1 MNQHFPDK
9 WVVVDYTS
17 KTNSPCYSIMA
28 GWYGGFAG
36 SDSWR
41 RSSPMVSVEY
51 VKDAEVEHWIAT
63 TGSGAK
69 YFLYPGTIGVS
80 MLTSGLLEKA
90 TLEYIGEWEEV
101 CNIFKEWKNV

>member
-41 RSSPMVSVEY
+41 RSSPIASVEY
-51 VKDAEVEHWIAT
+51 VKDAEGEHWIAT
-63 TGSGAK
+63 TGSGTK

-80 MLTSGLLEKA
+80 MLTSGLLSQVN
-90 TLEYIGEWEEV
+90 LEYIGEWGEV
-101 CNIFKEWKNV
+101 CNIFKEWNNV